1 MLKSPSEV
9 SVRISLEGAAL
20 LIGKFAETQ
29 SEGMDERVQEKVAML
44 RKMPILVI
52 VNKWY
57 ILLCSKEYLGE
68 RLKWTTFFVFLYYGM
83 TWIIWPLFVY
93 YIYNVDIWKD
103 I

>member
-52 VNKWY
+52 VNK
-57 ILLCSKEYLGE
+57 
-68 RLKWTTFFVFLYYGM
+68 
-83 TWIIWPLFVY
+83 
-93 YIYNVDIWKD
+93 
-103 I
+103 